1 MERGSVRIRLLLAL
15 AAGIGAAFVGAPGAL
30 ADVTPRA
37 VYTETNTVPMNFVVV
52 YSRAADGTLTETQSV
67 PTGGSGV
74 TSSPPFGFPVTD
86 SQGAVMVSPDRRFL
100 FAVNAGSDT
109 VSSFSLGP
117 HGIALVDQAPS
128 GGDNP
133 ISIAVN
139 QRGVMYVLNTLS
151 DSIAGL
157 RVSPGGSLTPIA
169 GSIRTF
175 GSGAIPA
182 QVGFNPTGDVL
193 AVTEQ
198 ESNQISTWVVAPD
211 GTPGPTV
218 TNASTGNVPFGFAF
232 NATGDLFATNAD
244 IPASSASTYEVDRT
258 TGVLTPIDFAPAL
271 TLSACWAVITNSN
284 RYAFTSS
291 PLDQAISSFR
301 INPDGTIVLLDPQA
315 GTTTGLALDEALSPD
330 SKFLYVVNPAD
341 LMFTSS
347 GIDIFAVNVDGTL
360 TPVGSVGGLPGGTSG
375 LAAT

>member
-1 MERGSVRIRLLLAL
+1 MRLLLAL
-15 AAGIGAAFVGAPGAL
+15 VAGISAAFVGAADAL
-30 ADVTPRA
+30 ADATPRA
-37 VYTETNTVPMNFVVV
+37 VYTETNTVPNNFVVV
-52 YSRAADGTLTETQSV
+52 YSRAADGTLTELERV
-67 PTGGSGV
+67 PTGGSGAA
-74 TSSPPFGFPVTD
+74 SSPPFGFPVTD
-86 SQGAVMVSPDRRFL
+86 SQGAVVVSPDRRFL

-128 GGDNP
+128 GGVFP
-133 ISIAVN
+133 VSIAVN
-139 QRGVMYVLNTLS
+139 QRGVVYVLNSLS
-151 DSIAGL
+151 DSIAGFH
-157 RVSPGGSLTPIA
+157 VSRAGNLTPIA
-169 GSIRTF
+169 GSVRTF
-175 GSGAIPA
+175 GSGVIPA
-182 QVGFNPTGDVL
+182 QVGFNRTGDLL

-198 ESNQISTWVVAPD
+198 ESNEISTWVVAPN

-232 NATGDLFATNAD
+232 DARGHLFATNAD
-244 IPASSASTYEVDRT
+244 IPASSASTYDVDRT
-258 TGVLTPIDFAPAL
+258 TGALTPIDFEPAL

-315 GTTTGLALDEALSPD
+315 ATTTGLALDEALSPD
-330 SKFLYVVNPAD
+330 SRFLYVVNPAN

-347 GIDIFAVNVDGTL
+347 SIDIFAVNVDGTL
-360 TPVGSVGGLPGGTSG
+360 APVGSVGDLPGGTSG